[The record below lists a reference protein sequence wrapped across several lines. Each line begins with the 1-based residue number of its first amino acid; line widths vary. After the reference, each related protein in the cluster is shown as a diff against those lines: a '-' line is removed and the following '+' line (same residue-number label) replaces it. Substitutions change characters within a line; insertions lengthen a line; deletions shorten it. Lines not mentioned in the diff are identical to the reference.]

1 MDDKAKRLQ
10 LRDRCKADQTVSNY
24 CSSNQTQRQPEPSGR
39 QAPLK
44 IAPQLD
50 QYISIL
56 ETHRKDS
63 LDSELVFAK
72 KLVNHAKHLLSCP
85 SARAKTYGLAC

>member
-1 MDDKAKRLQ
+1 MTIFMDDKAKRLQ
-10 LRDRCKADQTVSNY
+10 LRDRCKADQTVRNY
-24 CSSNQTQRQPEPSGR
+24 CSSNQTQRQPEPSAG

-50 QYISIL
+50 QYIISIL

-63 LDSELVFAK
+63 LDSEPVFAN
-72 KLVNHAKHLLSCP
+72 KLVDHAKHS
-85 SARAKTYGLAC
+85 RD